1 MRSAKG
7 ANLEMLEVEMRRWA
21 VQWDV
26 VGLAETWLDVESEK
40 GVAVAGYSVLCAS
53 RKVKGGGGVAVML
66 RDGLTYRERPDLG
79 TFDKGK
85 FESVFVEIVRG
96 GGRRNDVV
104 GVIYRPPG
112 GDVGVFNNELAR
124 ILGLLRGTDA
134 YILGDFNLDLLRSS
148 THGPTSDYLGEFIS
162 GGFYPLVSL
171 PTRLTDTT
179 ATLIDNIWTNNLG
192 AKIGSGLV
200 TVRVSDHLPV
210 FAFVGGPV
218 GAAGVRGGTR
228 QRRLVNEARIGR
240 FAERLEAWSF
250 DEERALGVEGN
261 VARFRNSFR
270 DLYDESFPWVED
282 KRSRRD
288 EEKPWLDDV
297 EFKELVKEKGVL
309 YSRKIK
315 GNAGEEECRRLVEVS
330 REVNKMR
337 RKLKREYFDQRL
349 GEIGGDMK
357 ATWEV
362 LGEVLRGRRGKG
374 KEPVCRYFNSEG
386 GCHGWGRD
394 S

>member
-1 MRSAKG
+1 
-7 ANLEMLEVEMRRWA
+7 
-21 VQWDV
+21 
-26 VGLAETWLDVESEK
+26 
-40 GVAVAGYSVLCAS
+40 
-53 RKVKGGGGVAVML
+53 ML

-79 TFDKGK
+79 TFDEGR

-96 GGRRNDVV
+96 GGRRNDIV

-112 GDVGVFNNELAR
+112 GNVGDIGAFNEELAKV
-124 ILGLLRGTDA
+124 LGRLQGTNA

-192 AKIGSGLV
+192 ARIGSGLV

-218 GAAGVRGGTR
+218 GAAGVTEGTR
-228 QRRLVNEARIGR
+228 RRRLVNEARIGR

-270 DLYDESFPWVED
+270 DLYNESFPWVED

-297 EFKELVKEKGVL
+297 EFKGLVKEKGVL
-309 YSRKIK
+309 YSKKIK
-315 GNAGEEECRRLVEVS
+315 GNAGEEECRRGT
-330 REVNKMR
+330 R
-337 RKLKREYFDQRL
+337 
-349 GEIGGDMK
+349 
-357 ATWEV
+357 
-362 LGEVLRGRRGKG
+362 
-374 KEPVCRYFNSEG
+374 
-386 GCHGWGRD
+386 
-394 S
+394 